1 MFEFAAQ
8 YFQPTAPI
16 LANLTE
22 FLKCVETVRSQLA
35 VSSKRRVARM
45 GTLHHCTT
53 RYRRQTGVPN
63 E

>member
-16 LANLTE
+16 LANLTG
-22 FLKCVETVRSQLA
+22 FLKCVETARSQLA
-35 VSSKRRVARM
+35 VSSIKRVARM
-45 GTLHHCTT
+45 VTSRYCTT
-53 RYRRQTGVPN
+53 PYPWQTGVPN